1 MRGCVAIL
9 TVCLLA
15 APALADWQKMTG
27 AQIAAALTATKLEY
41 ADAWQEFYAS
51 GRTLYNAGADSWG
64 YWQVRG
70 DAYCSQWPPVGGWA
84 CYAMEHEDET
94 GKLRFIGQ
102 SGDITEGRVVE

>member
-9 TVCLLA
+9 VGCLA
-15 APALADWQKMTG
+15 AGPALADWQKMTG
-27 AQIAAALTATKLEY
+27 AQIAEALTGAKLEY

-70 DAYCSQWPPVGGWA
+70 EAYCSQWPPAGGWA
-84 CYAMEHEDET
+84 CYAMEREDAS
-94 GKLRFIGQ
+94 GKLRFIGD
-102 SGDITEGRVVE
+102 SGDISEGTIAE